1 MTTGINHAAGSS
13 GATIGVMEK
22 RTGNWTPDRRTERAA
37 LRRDFENLTPGQRV
51 EQAIILSR
59 ELTSLAA
66 RRAART

>member
-1 MTTGINHAAGSS
+1 
-13 GATIGVMEK
+13 MEK

-66 RRAART
+66 RRAAGRPEDLIDLERLREAREGS